1 MSYLLMSLEEANYPV
16 SKIETLKGE
25 KVVDGPN
32 EPDRSK
38 IFGIDFEKTKV
49 DGMMLR
55 GELEFGIEDGGV
67 IAYSGEKKIRIAFDP
82 ERFRPA
88 EVPILL
94 SDTKKIEA
102 LGFNKRHTVRDIIT
116 DQLDH
121 YLDERERKGIYC

>member
-1 MSYLLMSLEEANYPV
+1 MNRTISP
-16 SKIETLKGE
+16 
-25 KVVDGPN
+25 
-32 EPDRSK
+32 
-38 IFGIDFEKTKV
+38 IFGLDFEKTKV

-55 GELEFGIEDGGV
+55 GELEFTAEDGGV
-67 IAYSGEKKIRIAFDP
+67 KAQAGDKEIKIVFNP

-102 LGFNKRHTVRDIIT
+102 LGFQKEHTVRDIIR

-121 YLDERERKGIYC
+121 YLAETERKGSY